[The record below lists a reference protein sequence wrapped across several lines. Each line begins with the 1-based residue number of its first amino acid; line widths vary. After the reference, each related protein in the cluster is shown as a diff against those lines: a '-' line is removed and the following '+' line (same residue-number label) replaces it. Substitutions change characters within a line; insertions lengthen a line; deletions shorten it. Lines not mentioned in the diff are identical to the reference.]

1 MIFDCISFFLQPFT
15 VSHLGLCAG
24 IMVTA
29 SHNPKQ
35 DNGYKVTHFTT
46 SHLPSL
52 FFFFF
57 FGKSFPGSGPDSC
70 MKVFKNS
77 TNSAP

>member
-1 MIFDCISFFLQPFT
+1 MEYGRDVSDNNTSNLASVTFSSHFSLQPFT

-35 DNGYKVTHFTT
+35 DNGYKVTLVQI
-46 SHLPSL
+46 SPL
-52 FFFFF
+52 
-57 FGKSFPGSGPDSC
+57 
-70 MKVFKNS
+70 VFL
-77 TNSAP
+77 A

>member
-1 MIFDCISFFLQPFT
+1 MMHDVKYVIPTLQPFT

-35 DNGYKVTHFTT
+35 DNGYKVTPSFVLF
-46 SHLPSL
+46 LPL
-52 FFFFF
+52 
-57 FGKSFPGSGPDSC
+57 KP
-70 MKVFKNS
+70 
-77 TNSAP
+77 